1 GTLFD
6 TCRFHGI
13 AHAFHRAERCI
24 EQNAA
29 DRASFLGSAARSG
42 RNVAAALFDL
52 DLHVELAAGRE
63 VRDDVTGID
72 DLDIVRG
79 FDIARRDYALALLA
93 QVEQRLLA
101 VMQLEYDTLQIEEDV
116 DYVFLHTV
124 DGRVLMQ
131 HTADLHF

>member
-1 GTLFD
+1 
-6 TCRFHGI
+6 
-13 AHAFHRAERCI
+13 
-24 EQNAA
+24 
-29 DRASFLGSAARSG
+29 
-42 RNVAAALFDL
+42 
-52 DLHVELAAGRE
+52 

-131 HTADLHF
+131 HTADLHFSRRIPGHGRQQDSPQGVAQCVSIASFERLHRDLRVGRSDGLHIDDTRLQ